1 MGLIFV
7 LHVIAIG
14 ILLNRLPIR
23 FSTVLAAFVYFGVF
37 YLATGHYFASHR
49 EAFTP
54 TMPLEDDYYRNPRKP
69 ELSPFAAPSNS
80 TRPKEDEEAILEQE
94 RLMRERRRNEQL
106 QPSTNP

>member
-7 LHVIAIG
+7 LHVIGIG

-23 FSTVLAAFVYFGVF
+23 FVTVLAAFIYFGIF
-37 YLATGHYFASHR
+37 YLSVGQYFTSHR
-49 EAFTP
+49 QVFTP
-54 TMPLEDDYYRNPRKP
+54 EMQLEDDYYRNPKR
-69 ELSPFAAPSNS
+69 ESMSPFAAPYYP

-94 RLMRERRRNEQL
+94 RLMRQRRKQEQL